1 MILVT
6 IVLGFLVLTPFALG
20 AMVLTRNPKTRE
32 RLLFKAIR
40 QIRQPTLAESRL
52 GGVVIFAF
60 FYALMFLFMEIGL
73 HM

>member
-32 RLLFKAIR
+32 RILFKAVR
-40 QIRQPTLAESRL
+40 QIRQPTPSESRL

-60 FYALMFLFMEIGL
+60 FYAVMFLFMEIGL